1 MKLYDRHTSPN
12 CQRTRVVL
20 YEKNIAYETIPVDLV
35 KKEQKRP
42 EFLKMNPYGK
52 VPVLVDGD
60 TILYESCIIN
70 EYLEDKYPTPPLLPS
85 DPGWRAKIRIGIDY
99 GVNGTY
105 GSYQKLRNEM
115 LKPENERNAA
125 VITQARSELKILLQ
139 RFEDEIG
146 DKPYLAGD
154 FSLLDV
160 AVIPRF
166 LRLAVWGALVGPGL
180 PRLVGWLE
188 RMKTRSSVQKIIASG
203 MPEAHSRRSS

>member
-20 YEKNIAYETIPVDLV
+20 YEKNLSYETIPVDLV

-52 VPVLVDGD
+52 VPVLIDGD

-70 EYLEDKYPTPPLLPS
+70 EYIEEKYPNPPLLPK
-85 DPGWRAKIRIGIDY
+85 DLALRAKIRIQIDY

-105 GSYQKLRNEM
+105 GAYEKLRNEM
-115 LKPENERNAA
+115 LKDESERSAEE
-125 VITQARSELKILLQ
+125 ITEARTKLKGLLK

-146 DKPYLAGD
+146 DNSYLAGE
-154 FSLLDV
+154 FSLLDA

-166 LRLAVWGALVGPGL
+166 LRLAAWGALAVPEL
-180 PRLVGWLE
+180 PRLTGWLE
-188 RMKTRSSVQKIIASG
+188 RMKSRSSIQKIIASG
-203 MPEAHSRRSS
+203 MPEAHSRRAV

>member
-20 YEKNIAYETIPVDLV
+20 YEKNLPYETIPVDLV
-35 KKEQKRP
+35 KKEQKKP

-70 EYLEDKYPTPPLLPS
+70 EYLEDKYPNPPLLPK
-85 DPGWRAKIRIGIDY
+85 DPGHRAKIRIAIDY

-105 GSYQKLRNEM
+105 PSYEKLRNEM
-115 LKPENERNAA
+115 LKPETERDGT
-125 VITQARSELKILLQ
+125 VITESTAELRNLLQ
-139 RFEDEIG
+139 RFEDDLKG
-146 DKPYLAGD
+146 KDYLAGE
-154 FSLLDV
+154 FSLLDA

-166 LRLAVWGALVGPGL
+166 LRLAAWGAITASEL
-180 PRLVGWLE
+180 PRLSDWLD
-188 RMKTRSSVQKIIASG
+188 RMKSRSSIQKIIASG
-203 MPEAHSRRSS
+203 MPQVHSRSAV

>member
-20 YEKNIAYETIPVDLV
+20 YEKNLPYETIPVDLA

-52 VPVLVDGD
+52 VPVLVDGK
-60 TILYESCIIN
+60 TIIYESCIIN
-70 EYLEDKYPTPPLLPS
+70 EYLEEKYPEPSLLPKE
-85 DPGWRAKIRIGIDY
+85 PGLRAKIRILIDY
-99 GVNGTY
+99 GVNRTY
-105 GSYQKLRNEM
+105 PAYERLRNEM
-115 LKPENERNAA
+115 LKAEGERNRE
-125 VITQARSELKILLQ
+125 IISQASQELKGLLQ

-154 FSLLDV
+154 LSLLDA

-166 LRLAVWGALVGPGL
+166 LRIEAWGPLADPAL
-180 PRLVGWLE
+180 PRLIAWLK
-188 RMKTRSSVQKIIASG
+188 RMKDRPSIQKIIASG
-203 MPEAHSRRSS
+203 MPEAHRRNLG

>member
-20 YEKNIAYETIPVDLV
+20 YEKNLPYETFPVDLV
-35 KKEQKRP
+35 KKEQKKP
-42 EFLKMNPYGK
+42 EFLQMNPYGK

-70 EYLEDKYPTPPLLPS
+70 EYLEDKYPSPPLLPK
-85 DPGWRAKIRIGIDY
+85 DPGQRAKIRIGIDY

-105 GSYQKLRNEM
+105 GSYEKLRNEM
-115 LKPENERNAA
+115 LKLENERDAA
-125 VITQARSELKILLQ
+125 VLTQARSELKGLLQ
-139 RFEDEIG
+139 RFEDQIG

-166 LRLAVWGALVGPGL
+166 LRLGVWGALVGPGL
-180 PRLVGWLE
+180 PRLVSWLE
-188 RMKTRSSVQKIIASG
+188 RIKTRSSIQKIVASG
-203 MPEAHSRRSS
+203 MPEAHSRRAS

>member
-20 YEKNIAYETIPVDLV
+20 YEKNLPYETIPVDLV

-42 EFLKMNPYGK
+42 EFLRMNPYGK

-70 EYLEDKYPTPPLLPS
+70 EYLEERYPNPPLLPK
-85 DPGWRAKIRIGIDY
+85 DPGRRAKIRIGIDY
-99 GVNGTY
+99 GVNETY
-105 GSYQKLRNEM
+105 RSYEKLRNEM
-115 LKPENERNAA
+115 LKIESERDAA
-125 VITQARSELKILLQ
+125 VIMQARAELKALLQ

-166 LRLAVWGALVGPGL
+166 LRLAVWGALAADL
-180 PRLVGWLE
+180 PRLEGWLE

-203 MPEAHSRRSS
+203 MPEVHSRRAS